1 MFNLF
6 MVLLSLD
13 LMGERMGI
21 IHRLMDD
28 HCFFIVVHFRKGCRI
43 FHRSRGAGFLCLS
56 HLLVREGV
64 TVIHHF
70 MRGGG

>member
-1 MFNLF
+1 

-64 TVIHHF
+64 TVIHHL

>member
-43 FHRSRGAGFLCLS
+43 FRRSRGAGFLCLS

-64 TVIHHF
+64 TVIHHL
-70 MRGGG
+70 MRRGG